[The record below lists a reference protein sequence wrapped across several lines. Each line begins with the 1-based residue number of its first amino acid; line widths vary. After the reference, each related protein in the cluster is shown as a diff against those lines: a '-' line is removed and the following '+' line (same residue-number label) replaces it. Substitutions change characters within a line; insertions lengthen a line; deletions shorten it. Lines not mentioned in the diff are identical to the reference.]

1 MEQEQE
7 IKGKDKRQEMMR
19 HEMGEEDR
27 RIGKERRAKERKG
40 SI

>member
-1 MEQEQE
+1 
-7 IKGKDKRQEMMR
+7 MMR

-40 SI
+40 RERKVFKVAG

>member
-1 MEQEQE
+1 
-7 IKGKDKRQEMMR
+7 MMR

-40 SI
+40 RERKGSI

>member
-1 MEQEQE
+1 
-7 IKGKDKRQEMMR
+7 MMR

-27 RIGKERRAKERKG
+27 RIGKERKGKEGKGRERKG

>member
-1 MEQEQE
+1 
-7 IKGKDKRQEMMR
+7 MMR

-40 SI
+40 KEGRGKEVFKVAG

>member
-1 MEQEQE
+1 
-7 IKGKDKRQEMMR
+7 MMR

-40 SI
+40 KEGRGKDVFKVAG